1 MRRHFLLLLGLMSL
15 MVMAKITLPLWSH
28 HATPANTALASAT
41 AASETPQHLQPPS
54 ATHAAATSS
63 LLSSP
68 IHNALIPSAIAET
81 SIANAAESLPTG
93 KDAELLSSLRQRNKL
108 LDAREKEIEERK
120 TALEDMEKRATSRIA
135 ELKTMEASLRD
146 MLKQEDS
153 IKNKKIK
160 RLTAVYES
168 MKPDRAAAVIAGM
181 DLGTVIKVFLRMK
194 EKKVGKILSFLPA
207 KTAVVVSEAL
217 TRRISSLKK

>member
-15 MVMAKITLPLWSH
+15 MVIAKVTLPLWSH
-28 HATPANTALASAT
+28 HATPEETMTAILEA
-41 AASETPQHLQPPS
+41 PQTLGEPPS
-54 ATHAAATSS
+54 PSIATTTPHPRT
-63 LLSSP
+63 P
-68 IHNALIPSAIAET
+68 IRNALIPTAIAET
-81 SIANAAESLPTG
+81 AIANAAESLPTG

-108 LDAREKEIEERK
+108 LDEREKKLEERK
-120 TALEDMEKRATSRIA
+120 KALEEMEKRAISRIE

-153 IKNKKIK
+153 IKSKKIK

-168 MKPDRAAAVIAGM
+168 MKPNRAAAVIVGM
-181 DLGTVIKVFLRMK
+181 DLETVIKVFLRMK
-194 EKKVGKILSFLPA
+194 EKKVGKILSFLPP

>member
-28 HATPANTALASAT
+28 HATQEETMTAILEAPQTLAEPPYPSIAT
-41 AASETPQHLQPPS
+41 TTPHPR
-54 ATHAAATSS
+54 T
-63 LLSSP
+63 P
-68 IHNALIPSAIAET
+68 IRNALIPTAIAE
-81 SIANAAESLPTG
+81 IANAAESLPTG

-108 LDAREKEIEERK
+108 LDEREKKLEERK
-120 TALEDMEKRATSRIA
+120 KALEEMEKRAISRIE

-153 IKNKKIK
+153 IKSKKIK

-168 MKPDRAAAVIAGM
+168 MKPNRAAAVIVGM
-181 DLGTVIKVFLRMK
+181 DLETVIKVFLRMK
-194 EKKVGKILSFLPA
+194 EKKVGKILSFLPP